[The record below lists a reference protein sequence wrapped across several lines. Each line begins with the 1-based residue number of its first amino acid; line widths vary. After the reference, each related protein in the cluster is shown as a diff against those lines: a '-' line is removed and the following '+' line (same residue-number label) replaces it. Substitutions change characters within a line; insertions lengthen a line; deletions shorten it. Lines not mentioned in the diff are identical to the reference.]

1 MLNKLG
7 VVCVVIAF
15 FGIGMVVG
23 FAVAPSQPS
32 QTSTFS
38 GGTQTTSQTTSQT
51 DPYLM
56 SCDQLHNL
64 ILQYQQK
71 VESDNPYAPTPGVN
85 VNDGTLLNYYTQV
98 YNLRIS
104 EVGAAMAGACPYSK

>member
-1 MLNKLG
+1 MLNKFG
-7 VVCVVIAF
+7 VVCVVIAL
-15 FGIGMVVG
+15 FGIAIVVG
-23 FAVAPSQPS
+23 FAVAPSQS
-32 QTSTFS
+32 SVISITTFS
-38 GGTQTTSQTTSQT
+38 DGTQTTSQT

-85 VNDGTLLNYYTQV
+85 VNDAALLNYYTQV

-104 EVGAAMAGACPYSK
+104 EVGTAIASGCSYPTG